1 MKLIIGLGNPGKE
14 YEKHRHNIGYMVV
27 DALEKAWKDKVVKKS
42 HSILSTI
49 IEVSLDNERV
59 LLVKPL
65 TYMNN
70 SGEAASTL
78 SRFYKVDLEDI
89 IIIHDDLDLPLGQ
102 VKVTKGV
109 GPKGHNGILSIEQML
124 KNHDFW
130 RVRMGIENREKE
142 SKIPGETFVLG
153 DFTGE
158 ENAEVK
164 KMIEQGVSEV
174 EKFLR
179 K

>member
-14 YEKHRHNIGYMVV
+14 YEKHRHNVGYMVI
-27 DALEKAWKDKVVKKS
+27 DALEKAWEPHIVKKS

-49 IEVSLDNERV
+49 VEVNINDERV

-130 RVRMGIENREKE
+130 RIRMGIENRGKE
-142 SKIPGETFVLG
+142 SKVPGEAYVLG
-153 DFTGE
+153 DFIDE
-158 ENAEVK
+158 EKAEVK
-164 KMIEQGVSEV
+164 NMIV
-174 EKFLR
+174 EAVYKIEELT
-179 K
+179 